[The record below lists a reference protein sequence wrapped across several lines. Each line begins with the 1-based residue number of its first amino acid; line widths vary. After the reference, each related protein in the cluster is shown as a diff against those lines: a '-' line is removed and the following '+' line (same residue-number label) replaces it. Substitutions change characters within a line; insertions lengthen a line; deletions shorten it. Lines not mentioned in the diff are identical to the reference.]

1 VGAVTVADLLIEIV
15 GEDSPVRIEAYDAS
29 SLGPTDSSTTIRILS
44 PLALQ
49 HVVAARGRE
58 IGFARAI
65 VAGEIE
71 IDGDVFGLF
80 DINDRVA
87 QQTIS
92 HQLIRPAAELVGITG
107 LRDLLRFRPPPPP
120 PEEIKL
126 RGRLHSRERDAE
138 AISSHY
144 DVSNSFYEIVL
155 GRAMTY
161 SCAVFE
167 RPDDALFTA
176 QENKHDLISRKL
188 GLRPGMRHLDI
199 GCGWGS
205 MVLHAARHYG
215 VQSVGVTISR
225 AQAERA
231 RKRVADAGL
240 ADQIEI
246 RIQDYRDVNDGPFD
260 AISSIGMAEH
270 VGGPNQL
277 RTYFSQVRGLL
288 APNGRFLN
296 HAIGRSANI
305 EPAGPSGFIQRYVFP
320 DGELHELG
328 AMITAM
334 QESGFEARHMET
346 LRLHYARTLRAW
358 VSNLEASWDEA
369 VAEVGLGRAMVWRL
383 YMAGS
388 AVAFERGEIEIHQ
401 VLAMPHGADRNA
413 IPLRPDW

>member
-1 VGAVTVADLLIEIV
+1 MTHC
-15 GEDSPVRIEAYDAS
+15 SP
-29 SLGPTDSSTTIRILS
+29 
-44 PLALQ
+44 
-49 HVVAARGRE
+49 
-58 IGFARAI
+58 
-65 VAGEIE
+65 
-71 IDGDVFGLF
+71 
-80 DINDRVA
+80 
-87 QQTIS
+87 
-92 HQLIRPAAELVGITG
+92 
-107 LRDLLRFRPPPPP
+107 
-120 PEEIKL
+120 
-126 RGRLHSRERDAE
+126 
-138 AISSHY
+138 
-144 DVSNSFYEIVL
+144 
-155 GRAMTY
+155 
-161 SCAVFE
+161 
-167 RPDDALFTA
+167 A

-240 ADQIEI
+240 ARPDRDSHSGTIGTSTTVLSTPSAPSGWLNTSAGQTNFAPTSHRCGVFLPRTVDSSTMPLDVR
-246 RIQDYRDVNDGPFD
+246 RISNP
-260 AISSIGMAEH
+260 
-270 VGGPNQL
+270 
-277 RTYFSQVRGLL
+277 
-288 APNGRFLN
+288 
-296 HAIGRSANI
+296 
-305 EPAGPSGFIQRYVFP
+305 PAPSGFIQRYVFP

>member
-1 VGAVTVADLLIEIV
+1 MTVADLLIEIV

-29 SLGPTDSSTTIRILS
+29 SLGPTNSSTTIRILS

-92 HQLIRPAAELVGITG
+92 HQLIRPTAELLGITG

-167 RPDDALFTA
+167 RPDDALFTSA
-176 QENKHDLISRKL
+176 GE
-188 GLRPGMRHLDI
+188 
-199 GCGWGS
+199 
-205 MVLHAARHYG
+205 
-215 VQSVGVTISR
+215 
-225 AQAERA
+225 QA
-231 RKRVADAGL
+231 
-240 ADQIEI
+240 
-246 RIQDYRDVNDGPFD
+246 
-260 AISSIGMAEH
+260 
-270 VGGPNQL
+270 
-277 RTYFSQVRGLL
+277 
-288 APNGRFLN
+288 
-296 HAIGRSANI
+296 
-305 EPAGPSGFIQRYVFP
+305 
-320 DGELHELG
+320 
-328 AMITAM
+328 
-334 QESGFEARHMET
+334 
-346 LRLHYARTLRAW
+346 
-358 VSNLEASWDEA
+358 
-369 VAEVGLGRAMVWRL
+369 
-383 YMAGS
+383 
-388 AVAFERGEIEIHQ
+388 
-401 VLAMPHGADRNA
+401 
-413 IPLRPDW
+413 